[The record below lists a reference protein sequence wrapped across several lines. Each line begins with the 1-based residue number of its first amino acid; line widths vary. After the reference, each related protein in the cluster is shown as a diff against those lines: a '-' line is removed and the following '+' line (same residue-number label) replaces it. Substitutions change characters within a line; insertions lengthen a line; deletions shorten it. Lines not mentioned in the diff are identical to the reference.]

1 MPEALPFTNR
11 SAVGS
16 PPAIDGRT
24 RLVAVVLL
32 LAGLALRI
40 FFLRKHAFLA
50 GDSYLYQD
58 IAQNWLHAHIY
69 GLSTDTDPRPTLI
82 RLPGYPAILAALAWI
97 FDRWLQAD
105 SGTLRSFLPVLWLQI
120 LIDLGTCWLAA
131 SIARRMFGAQA
142 AVAALALGC
151 LCPFTANY
159 TAVPLTE
166 ALTLFFLAIAFR
178 GLQMW
183 MDRPNFARVALI
195 AGALSASV
203 LLRPDQGLLAV
214 AVAGAMLFDFRVER
228 KTRLRAVAA
237 CALLAC
243 VPFVPWTVRNA
254 RTFGVFQPLAP
265 KLANDPGDVPSLG
278 FQHWY
283 RTWAVDFSS
292 TEDGY
297 WKYPEETVGMRDLPD
312 RAFDSEAERAKV
324 ADLLQQTAVTHKLNS
339 AIEQAF
345 TQLALERIH
354 RHPLR
359 TRVLMPLARLANML
373 LHPRVEMLPV
383 AERWWQYRLHPA
395 QTIFAWAYGLLSF
408 GYFALGALGVRRTL
422 CADRVLALAM
432 LAYIGLRCALLLTL
446 DNAEQR
452 YTLEFFPILFV
463 FGAALFARQEETSTA
478 SILTP
483 SS

>member
-1 MPEALPFTNR
+1 MPEALPFANR
-11 SAVGS
+11 SDGPLPAVYT
-16 PPAIDGRT
+16 RT
-24 RLVAVVLL
+24 RFLAVALLV
-32 LAGLALRI
+32 AGLALRI

-82 RLPGYPAILAALAWI
+82 RLPGYPAILAALAWV

-105 SGTLRSFLPVLWLQI
+105 PGTLRSFWPVLCLQI
-120 LIDLGTCWLAA
+120 LADLGTCCVAA
-131 SIARRMFGAQA
+131 AIARRIFGMRA
-142 AVAALALGC
+142 AIAALALGC

-166 ALTLFFLAIAFR
+166 AFTLFFLALAFR

-183 MDRPNFARVALI
+183 IDRPSYARVALI

-203 LLRPDQGLLAV
+203 MLRPDQGLLAV
-214 AVAGAMLFDFRVER
+214 AVGGAMLFHLRIGM
-228 KTRLRAVAA
+228 KTRLQAVAA
-237 CALLAC
+237 CALLAS
-243 VPFVPWTVRNA
+243 VPFVPWTIRNA
-254 RTFGVFQPLAP
+254 RTFGMFQPLAP
-265 KLANDPGDVPSLG
+265 KLANDPGEVPSLG
-278 FQHWY
+278 FQLWY

-292 TEDGY
+292 TQDAY
-297 WKYPEETVGMRDLPD
+297 WKYPEDTVQMSDLPD
-312 RAFDSEAERAKV
+312 RAFDSAAERTNV
-324 ADLLQQTAVTHKLNS
+324 ADLLQKAAATHKLNA
-339 AIEQAF
+339 AIEQEF
-345 TQLALERIH
+345 TRLALERVRH
-354 RHPLR
+354 HPLR

-395 QTIFAWAYGLLSF
+395 QTVFAWSYGVVGLAYF
-408 GYFALGALGVRRTL
+408 VLGALGVRQTL
-422 CADRVLALAM
+422 RADRVLAMSM

-463 FGAALFARQEETSTA
+463 FGSALFTRPYSTNK
-478 SILTP
+478 
-483 SS
+483 